1 MKKRTIFFA
10 CALSLVCGITLGIL
24 GAGLL
29 AQNLFQSQA
38 QLVSALQTTD
48 SMYEALHQASGMTDT
63 TLGEVFLRRGGYTPE
78 FYFWKNV
85 VWLSA
90 LATGLFL
97 LLSAVIL
104 VWSAMRQA
112 KRGKRIAA
120 MAQYLTAVL
129 EKRERILVR
138 EEDEFSQ
145 LEDEIYK
152 TVSELNLTREQAIEE
167 RQTLADNL
175 ADIAHQIKTPL
186 TSMRLLTELLSGQSP
201 EDAACLERLNA
212 QTERLETLVS
222 ALLTLSRLDAGAVQL
237 RYEKVLLYDLVLR
250 AAEPIDAQL
259 CSRGIDLEVNVSQD
273 IALSLDAMWTAEAL
287 LNILKNCAEHT
298 PSGGEITVCAS
309 QNPIYTT
316 LTITDSGVGFAKED
330 LPHLFERFYQGKRS
344 KTGGIGIGLSLTKA
358 ILHAQNAEIHADCAF
373 TGGAQFTIQFYTAD
387 SST

>member
-1 MKKRTIFFA
+1 MKKILFA
-10 CALSLVCGITLGIL
+10 CVLSLVCGVALGML

-29 AQNLFQSQA
+29 AHNLFQSQA
-38 QLVSALQTTD
+38 QLVFALQTTD
-48 SMYEALHQASGMTDT
+48 SMYEALHRASGITDT
-63 TLGEVFLRRGGYTPE
+63 TWGEGFLRCGGYTPE
-78 FYFWKNV
+78 FYFWKNI
-85 VWLSA
+85 VWISA

-201 EDAACLERLNA
+201 KDTACLERLNA

-237 RYEKVLLYDLVLR
+237 RYEKVLLYDIVLR

-259 CSRGIDLEVNVSQD
+259 CSRGIDLEVNVPQD
-273 IALSLDAMWTAEAL
+273 ISLSLDAMWTAEAL
-287 LNILKNCAEHT
+287 LNVLKNCAEHT
-298 PSGGEITVCAS
+298 PSGGKITVCAS

-316 LTITDSGVGFAKED
+316 LTITDSGLGFAKED
-330 LPHLFERFYQGKRS
+330 LPHLFERFYQGKQR

-358 ILHAQNAEIHADCAF
+358 ILHTQNAEIHADCALA
-373 TGGAQFTIQFYTAD
+373 GGAQFTIQFYTAD